1 MSLGI
6 KHVLNLFHVLSV
18 STGIRNTF
26 SWADTLLEASP
37 QEYHSVLS
45 SNHGVTPRVYQR
57 PGLNEYKEGFYST
70 CQAVPGVEQP
80 D

>member
-1 MSLGI
+1 MLDVVS
-6 KHVLNLFHVLSV
+6 NLSEQAKVV
-18 STGIRNTF
+18 IF
-26 SWADTLLEASP
+26 SETSFVSP

-70 CQAVPGVEQP
+70 CQVVPGVEQP